1 MAIGF
6 LNTHMSLLYEFA
18 GAFVAFGVLVGV
30 CAVLIARFDRIP
42 LEDALYFAFITAFT
56 VGFGDLSPRSRG
68 ARVVTVLLAFAGV
81 VLVGIVVAVT
91 VHSLD
96 LVLSAR
102 DAVQS
107 LPEHL
112 E

>member
-1 MAIGF
+1 MPYLPAMAFDF
-6 LNTHMSLLYEFA
+6 LITHTSMLYEFA

-42 LEDALYFAFITAFT
+42 LEDALYFSFITAFT

-68 ARVVTVLLAFAGV
+68 ARAVAVLLAFAGV
-81 VLVGIVVAVT
+81 ILVGIVVAVT

-96 LVLSAR
+96 LVLAAR

-107 LPEHL
+107 
-112 E
+112 